1 MDSWKYVPEW
11 IWEPPSVWLPPR
23 PHPVFD
29 QLRNAFLIEPMSSS
43 ERGGRRGAEGRPRT
57 EGIRP
62 REDSNP
68 GHYASVMTIYTSV
81 SPVHVHQSLRSCCRE
96 GFGFGLV
103 FVVPMKIENRLL
115 IGRDF
120 FADWLS
126 SLSTFSRTEKSSL
139 AASQPPRV
147 SSTIKPRCDAAPVPH
162 TPHTSTSIPAHA
174 RSSDLRQHQVSLVS
188 INTRARFGARVAARP
203 RDSGDRSG
211 RCFPPQKGPVY
222 RGVPLRV
229 RRV

>member
-1 MDSWKYVPEW
+1 VLRNPYSEVRGVNSSCFSTRAASRRIGFFDRDDFKRILGNMFPSGFRSDL
-11 IWEPPSVWLPPR
+11 PPPNVWLPPR
-23 PHPVFD
+23 THPVFD

-81 SPVHVHQSLRSCCRE
+81 SPVHVHQSLRSCCCE

-103 FVVPMKIENRLL
+103 FVLPMKIEIRLL

-126 SLSTFSRTEKSSL
+126 SLSTFSRTEKSS
-139 AASQPPRV
+139 PRGL
-147 SSTIKPRCDAAPVPH
+147 SA
-162 TPHTSTSIPAHA
+162 
-174 RSSDLRQHQVSLVS
+174 
-188 INTRARFGARVAARP
+188 AARLFDYKTTMRRGSGSSHSAHIHFHP
-203 RDSGDRSG
+203 RTR
-211 RCFPPQKGPVY
+211 
-222 RGVPLRV
+222 
-229 RRV
+229 